1 MDWELGAF
9 GASGTCRSG
18 IVLCPNKALVWDQET
33 TPDLD
38 AAARMLGLEGAPDKE
53 VRAALGSGFAK
64 HPLHKMAS
72 GPRQS

>member
-1 MDWELGAF
+1 VDWELGA
-9 GASGTCRSG
+9 GQVERAEAVSCHTR
-18 IVLCPNKALVWDQET
+18 WDLET

-53 VRAALGSGFAK
+53 FRAALGSGFAK